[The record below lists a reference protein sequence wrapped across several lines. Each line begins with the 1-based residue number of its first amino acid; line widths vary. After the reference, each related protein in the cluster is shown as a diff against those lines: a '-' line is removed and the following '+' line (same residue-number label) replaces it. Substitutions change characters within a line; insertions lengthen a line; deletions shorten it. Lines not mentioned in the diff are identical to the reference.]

1 MNTREY
7 EVGRFKLQPFRQ
19 LSDSGRLVPVKP
31 KALAILSVLAEADG
45 ALVTK
50 DELMA
55 AVWPNITVEDNAIQ
69 AHVASLRKILGQD
82 GELLSTVHGHGYRLA
97 RTPASSKAG
106 GRPDPSGAA
115 PRAWRWP
122 TARFVTIFLV
132 VGAAVGSLWLIR
144 NGTQAR
150 TEAAQIAL
158 LPFDLSSSAMSVFA
172 NDLQVKISTDLSSAG
187 ILVASRTAG
196 SRFPGLTSK
205 QKDTEFLLGGRIT
218 SDGQALSIQIQ
229 LSDAAEDAVI
239 WSGTFQKEVSS
250 RAALPPIVA
259 TAVADAMHFAVIG
272 RTGKVRLNATSVAAL
287 VEARES
293 MTTVRRPNPLLQ
305 MADYRKIIAVT
316 PDFTWAHSGL
326 AAADAFQL
334 KSDPQNE
341 LLRDEARREANR
353 ALALDPANG
362 EAYLALELVLPRF
375 NWKNREAVL
384 LKGIKADPGFAPGAY
399 MEGRLRSAVGRN
411 RDALFW
417 FRRGHN
423 MDPLHNNNSFTYAAS
438 LMSEGFSE
446 ESRKLLEQM
455 DAQWPEHIATR
466 NAHFWTSVISGSWN
480 DTLAILTD
488 SSKWPVGMNRK
499 SAEVW
504 RMAIT
509 MANANKKTAQLRAT
523 TTIRDAAAE
532 GSLSRGEAM
541 LLLSLLRD
549 VDGAFEQAQYYVP
562 SDPQW
567 GPILFLAPT
576 QPMRQ
581 DRRFMEIAVK
591 LGFAAYWWSTDQW
604 PDFCNA
610 PELPYDC
617 KAEVNRLAGTNPGLT
632 PMTEV
637 RRASIPY

>member
-1 MNTREY
+1 MPAMNTREY
-7 EVGRFKLQPFRQ
+7 KVGRFKLQPFRQ
-19 LSDSGRLVPVKP
+19 LSDSGRPVPVKP

-97 RTPASSKAG
+97 RTPAGSAAG
-106 GRPDPSGAA
+106 GRPDPRGAA
-115 PRAWRWP
+115 PRAWRRP
-122 TARFVTIFLV
+122 TARFVAIFLV
-132 VGAAVGSLWLIR
+132 AGAAVGSLWLIR

-158 LPFDLSSSAMSVFA
+158 LPFDLSSSAMSAFA
-172 NDLQVKISTDLSSAG
+172 DDLLDKISTELSSTG

-196 SRFPGLTSK
+196 SRFPGLPGK
-205 QKDTEFLLGGRIT
+205 QRNAEFLLGGRIT
-218 SDGQALSIQIQ
+218 SDGKVLSVQIQ

-259 TAVADAMHFAVIG
+259 TAVGDAMHFAVIG
-272 RTGKVRLNATSVAAL
+272 RSGKVRLNAAGVAAL

-334 KSDPQNE
+334 KSDPQNK
-341 LLRDEARREANR
+341 LLREEARQEANR

-375 NWKNREAVL
+375 NWKEREAIL

-423 MDPLHNNNSFTYAAS
+423 MDPLHNNNSFTYAVS
-438 LMSEGFSE
+438 LMSEGFLE

-455 DAQWPEHIATR
+455 DAQWPQHIATR

-480 DTLAILTD
+480 DTLAILAD
-488 SSKWPVGMNRK
+488 SSKWDEPEICRGLAHGAHHGQHERK
-499 SAEVW
+499 
-504 RMAIT
+504 
-509 MANANKKTAQLRAT
+509 N
-523 TTIRDAAAE
+523 
-532 GSLSRGEAM
+532 G
-541 LLLSLLRD
+541 
-549 VDGAFEQAQYYVP
+549 
-562 SDPQW
+562 
-567 GPILFLAPT
+567 
-576 QPMRQ
+576 
-581 DRRFMEIAVK
+581 
-591 LGFAAYWWSTDQW
+591 
-604 PDFCNA
+604 
-610 PELPYDC
+610 
-617 KAEVNRLAGTNPGLT
+617 
-632 PMTEV
+632 
-637 RRASIPY
+637 